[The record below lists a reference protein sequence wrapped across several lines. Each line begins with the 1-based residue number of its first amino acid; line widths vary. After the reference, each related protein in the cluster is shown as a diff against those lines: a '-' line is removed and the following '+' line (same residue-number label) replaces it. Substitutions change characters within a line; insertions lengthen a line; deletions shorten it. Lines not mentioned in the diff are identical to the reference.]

1 MCSEGKMPI
10 YEPELEETFLEV
22 YKKNLSLTTKIED
35 ALDNTSVIFLALPT
49 PTKTVGEG
57 TGRAYDL
64 SYTQKAVSNI
74 ANYYNKHPDKMKD
87 HVILV

>member
-64 SYTQKAVSNI
+64 SYT
-74 ANYYNKHPDKMKD
+74 
-87 HVILV
+87 